1 MTDIPFTIHEVI
13 EAAVTRAVTKTTG
26 NPPDTVHAM
35 IRLYVEEDVQA
46 WIDANM
52 QFKPA
57 TCQATNTHYPDA
69 YINGVR
75 RCRCVLPPGH
85 EPIALTIDRTHIDQD
100 GDTW

>member
-1 MTDIPFTIHEVI
+1 MTDLPFTLHEVI
-13 EAAVTRAVTKTTG
+13 EAAVARAVTKTAG

-52 QFKPA
+52 QFKPP
-57 TCQATNTHYPDA
+57 TCQATYTGYLTYERHPCILA
-69 YINGVR
+69 
-75 RCRCVLPPGH
+75 PGH
-85 EPIALTIDRTHIDQD
+85 GPIAPTISRTHIDKD